1 MLIVVPNVCLLKII
15 LYSTCINLDKS
26 IVTRCDN
33 TDANE
38 WMDEWMNEWCSHSSV
53 SEDVILVMTLG

>member
-1 MLIVVPNVCLLKII
+1 MLIVVPNVRLLKIR

-33 TDANE
+33 TDANK
-38 WMDEWMNEWCSHSSV
+38 WNE
-53 SEDVILVMTLG
+53 M